1 MMNELEKVM
10 AQEMDELM
18 NEVANDDYFPDDDT
32 LEEMAQQFEYER
44 MAEMGLALW

>member
-10 AQEMDELM
+10 AQELDGLMD
-18 NEVANDDYFPDDDT
+18 EVANDEWLPDDDT
-32 LEEMAQQFEYER
+32 LDEMAQQFEYER